1 MMARFGAGGFER
13 TGMIEFRDVCHE
25 YRLGVERVH
34 ALKGVNFSIPEGD
47 FVACMGPSGSGKST
61 LLHLVAGLMKPTAG
75 RVFLNDRD
83 ITHLPDKQMSGI
95 RNELIGYVFQF
106 FNLQSY
112 YTAVENVELPLIFR
126 ELPRAERLSRAR
138 AALAEVGLS
147 ERENHSPNEMSG
159 GEMQRVSVA
168 RALVTE
174 PRVLL
179 ADEPTGNLDR
189 ANGLHIMELL
199 QEINQRR
206 NLTIMMVTHD
216 TATTGFAKRTVHL
229 DQGEL
234 KT

>member
-1 MMARFGAGGFER
+1 
-13 TGMIEFRDVCHE
+13 
-25 YRLGVERVH
+25 
-34 ALKGVNFSIPEGD
+34 
-47 FVACMGPSGSGKST
+47 
-61 LLHLVAGLMKPTAG
+61 
-75 RVFLNDRD
+75 
-83 ITHLPDKQMSGI
+83 MSGI

>member
-1 MMARFGAGGFER
+1 MIVCFRVGAYER
-13 TGMIEFRDVCHE
+13 VEMIEFRDVCHE

-34 ALKGVNFSIPEGD
+34 ALKGVNLAVPEGD

-61 LLHLVAGLMKPTAG
+61 LLHLVAGLMTPTSG
-75 RVFLNDRD
+75 RVFLKGRD
-83 ITHLPDKQMSGI
+83 ITHLADKAMSGI

-126 ELPRAERLSRAR
+126 DLPRSERINRAR

-147 ERENHSPNEMSG
+147 ARENHSPNELSG
-159 GEMQRVSVA
+159 GEMQRVSIA

-189 ANGLHIMELL
+189 DNGRHIMKLL
-199 QEINQRR
+199 QTINVRR
-206 NLTIMMVTHD
+206 NLTILMVTHD
-216 TATTGFAKRTVHL
+216 TSTAQFAKRTVHL
-229 DQGEL
+229 DQGEI